1 MVQIGDASGMQV
13 ALVEVGSWWLMSW
26 WELLVGDG

>member
-1 MVQIGDASGMQV
+1 MVQTGAVHVVQV
-13 ALVEVGSWWLMSW
+13 GLVEIGSCWLMSW